1 VELPVPSGGFSIP
14 NIFWGT
20 LLKRKPFAFGTF
32 IEFVAYYARH
42 NLFVESIKNQ
52 IGYFFKSFLE
62 KISDIPASS
71 S

>member
-1 VELPVPSGGFSIP
+1 
-14 NIFWGT
+14 
-20 LLKRKPFAFGTF
+20 LKRKPFAFGTF

-52 IGYFFKSFLE
+52 IGYFLKSFLE
-62 KISDIPASS
+62 KIADIPASS